1 LLAERLKN
9 EHPRPGRVAIVNTLI
24 KEAKATIEADAMSPF
39 IGIIDELKVT
49 PAQLSNDGGTE
60 FGSLLTDGWA
70 S

>member
-1 LLAERLKN
+1 M
-9 EHPRPGRVAIVNTLI
+9 NTLI
-24 KEAKATIEADAMSPF
+24 KDAEATIEADAMSPF
-39 IGIIDELKVT
+39 IGITDELNVT